1 MNIIDDDAILKLE
14 DYKRDVQEELRILEI
29 ILRNLKMLEERID
42 ELKSQYLDRL

>member
-14 DYKRDVQEELRILEI
+14 DYKIDVQEELRILEI